1 MSSISLSTQQY
12 MISIVNTDC
21 YKSPPVQ
28 TLALF
33 AKLLTPAFEEMTVY
47 VAAQH
52 QFYSCLKAVKGL
64 LMVVVF
70 THFELR
76 EVKAVPQAAYCPYTY
91 LSKSVFP
98 KHRTEIKPVLPLT
111 FKIITRARSE
121 EVKCHY
127 YLHFPHSC
135 ASFREGNESCFW
147 KIVIMTSQ
155 TKDAIC

>member
-1 MSSISLSTQQY
+1 

-64 LMVVVF
+64 LMVVMF
-70 THFELR
+70 THFELW
-76 EVKAVPQAAYCPYTY
+76 EVIAVAQTACCPYQNLKRTF
-91 LSKSVFP
+91 SSVP
-98 KHRTEIKPVLPLT
+98 KK
-111 FKIITRARSE
+111 
-121 EVKCHY
+121 
-127 YLHFPHSC
+127 
-135 ASFREGNESCFW
+135 
-147 KIVIMTSQ
+147 
-155 TKDAIC
+155 